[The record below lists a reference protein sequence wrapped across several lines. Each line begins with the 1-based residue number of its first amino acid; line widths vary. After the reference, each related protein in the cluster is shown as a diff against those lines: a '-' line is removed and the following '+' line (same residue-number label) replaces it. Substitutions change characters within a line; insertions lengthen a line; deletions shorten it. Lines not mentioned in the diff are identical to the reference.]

1 MSEFDLP
8 QTMKC
13 PDCGKVMDNVM
24 EGTYSN
30 RPLLVVHY
38 AIYHCRN
45 ENCMCDYT
53 KEQVWECTQVSERR
67 YFHG

>member
-1 MSEFDLP
+1 MSAFDLP
-8 QTMKC
+8 QSMIC
-13 PDCGKVMDNVM
+13 PDCGEIMDSVL

-30 RPLLVVHY
+30 KSLQVVHY

-45 ENCMCDYT
+45 EECMCDYI
-53 KEQVWECTQVSERR
+53 KEQTWECTAVSEHR

>member
-1 MSEFDLP
+1 
-8 QTMKC
+8 
-13 PDCGKVMDNVM
+13 MDNLM

-30 RPLLVVHY
+30 KPLQVVHY

-45 ENCMCDYT
+45 EECMCDYT
-53 KEQVWECTQVSERR
+53 KEQTWECTQVSERR